1 MATQCPSCSSKL
13 RVLAL
18 KQSFACPSCGTR
30 LELRMTG
37 LLILISVLWVPFD
50 LPLMLYA
57 TGERESEPI
66 WLAIYFVISVVAA
79 FALYA
84 WLARYFLRVAP
95 HERPAA

>member
-1 MATQCPSCSSKL
+1 VFT
-13 RVLAL
+13 L
-18 KQSFACPSCGTR
+18 KQSFECPSCRTH

-37 LLILISVLWVPFD
+37 LLILLFALWVPFD

-57 TGERESEPI
+57 TVNHENEPI
-66 WLAIYFVISVVAA
+66 WLVAYFGITVGLG

-95 HERPAA
+95 HGPPAA